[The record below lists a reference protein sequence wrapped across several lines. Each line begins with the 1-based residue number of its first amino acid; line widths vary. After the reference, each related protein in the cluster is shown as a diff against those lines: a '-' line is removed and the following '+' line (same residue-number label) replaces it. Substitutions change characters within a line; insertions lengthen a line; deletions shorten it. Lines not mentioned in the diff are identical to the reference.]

1 MTQRNESLRYKLDP
15 TPPNVESRVLSGISD
30 SSLAIGQTTERKRM
44 ISVAEFCH
52 LYGIGKSL
60 AYAEM
65 TSGHLRFC
73 KIGRSR
79 RIRVDD
85 AEAWSISTRQPL
97 PSGSNPPTRG
107 IAE

>member
-1 MTQRNESLRYKLDP
+1 MRQRNESIEYELDP
-15 TPPNVESRVLSGISD
+15 TPNIKSQVFSGISD
-30 SSLAIGQTTERKRM
+30 SRVAIGQTTERKRM
-44 ISVAEFCH
+44 ISVAEFCR

-65 TSGHLRFC
+65 ASGHLRFC

-79 RIRVDD
+79 RVRVDD

-97 PSGSNPPTRG
+97 PSAANPPARG